1 MMDVNLLA
9 IVFVAILANNIVL
22 SQFLGICPYLGVSN
36 RLETSI
42 GMGMAVIFVMTM
54 SAVVTWVIDTFLL
67 VPLDLI
73 YLRTITFILV
83 IAGLVQLVETVL
95 KKTNP
100 TLFRA
105 MGIYL
110 PLITTN
116 CTILGVALLN
126 VQAGYNIIQTIV
138 YAIATGIGF
147 TLALVIMAGIRER
160 LELADVSSY
169 LRGAAVSLVTAG
181 ILSLAFMGF
190 KGMMTL

>member
-1 MMDVNLLA
+1 MNLLA

-22 SQFLGICPYLGVSN
+22 NQFLGICPYLGGSK
-36 RLETSI
+36 RIETSL
-42 GMGMAVIFVMTM
+42 GMGMAVIFVMTI
-54 SAVVTWVIDTFLL
+54 SSIVTWIIDILL
-67 VPLDLI
+67 LQPFDLV
-73 YLRTITFILV
+73 YLRTIAFILV

-105 MGIYL
+105 LGIYL

-126 VQAGYNIIQTIV
+126 VQAGNNIIETIV
-138 YAIATGIGF
+138 YAISVAVGF

-160 LELADVSSY
+160 LELATLSSY

>member
-1 MMDVNLLA
+1 MNLLA
-9 IVFVAILANNIVL
+9 IIFVAILANNIVL
-22 SQFLGICPYLGVSN
+22 NQFLGICPYLGVSK
-36 RLETSI
+36 RIETSL

-54 SAVVTWVIDTFLL
+54 SSIVTWIVDILL
-67 VPLDLI
+67 LQPFDLV
-73 YLRTITFILV
+73 YLRTIAFILV

-105 MGIYL
+105 LGIYL

-126 VQAGYNIIQTIV
+126 VQAGNNIIQTIV
-138 YAIATGIGF
+138 YAISVAVGF
-147 TLALVIMAGIRER
+147 TLALLIMAGIRER
-160 LELADVSSY
+160 LELATVSSY

>member
-1 MMDVNLLA
+1 MNLLA
-9 IVFVAILANNIVL
+9 IIFVAILANNIVL
-22 SQFLGICPYLGVSN
+22 NQFLGICPYLGVS
-36 RLETSI
+36 RRIETSL

-54 SAVVTWVIDTFLL
+54 SSIVTWIVDVLL
-67 VPLDLI
+67 LQPFDLV
-73 YLRTITFILV
+73 YLRTIAFILV

-105 MGIYL
+105 LGIYL

-116 CTILGVALLN
+116 CAILGVALLN
-126 VQAGYNIIQTIV
+126 VQAGHNIIQTIV
-138 YAIATGIGF
+138 YAISVAVGF
-147 TLALVIMAGIRER
+147 TMALLIMAGIRER
-160 LELADVSSY
+160 LELATVSSY

>member
-1 MMDVNLLA
+1 MNLLA

-22 SQFLGICPYLGVSN
+22 NQFLGICPYLGVSK
-36 RLETSI
+36 RIETSL
-42 GMGMAVIFVMTM
+42 GMGMAVIFVMTI
-54 SAVVTWVIDTFLL
+54 SSIVTWIIDILL
-67 VPLDLI
+67 LQPFDLV
-73 YLRTITFILV
+73 YLRTIAFILV

-105 MGIYL
+105 LGIYL

-126 VQAGYNIIQTIV
+126 VQAGNNIIQTIV
-138 YAIATGIGF
+138 YAISVAVGF
-147 TLALVIMAGIRER
+147 TLALLIMAGIRER
-160 LELADVSSY
+160 LELATLSSY

>member
-1 MMDVNLLA
+1 MNLLA
-9 IVFVAILANNIVL
+9 IIFVAILANNIVL
-22 SQFLGICPYLGVSN
+22 NQFLGICPYLGVSK
-36 RLETSI
+36 RIETSL

-54 SAVVTWVIDTFLL
+54 SSIVTWIVDILL
-67 VPLDLI
+67 LQPFDLV
-73 YLRTITFILV
+73 YLRTIAFILV

-105 MGIYL
+105 LGIYL

-126 VQAGYNIIQTIV
+126 VQAGNNIIETIV
-138 YAIATGIGF
+138 YAISVAVGF
-147 TLALVIMAGIRER
+147 TLALLIMAGIRER
-160 LELADVSSY
+160 LELATVSSY